1 MPTER
6 FLTHFFMELS
16 LNPAPNCGSPYMR
29 STGANDTPGLFLS
42 STTDLTI
49 TPSISSLLPVDLMSQ
64 TTPVIPPSSFQ
75 STFSHALR
83 AYKKRTRED
92 LLLHPLAAR
101 LQSCHSPDAILAV
114 LQEQAQAIDQ
124 FWNGKEKLI
133 TWLDPIVRVVFALSS
148 SLGEGIGLVIV
159 EACLLWMYA

>member
-1 MPTER
+1 
-6 FLTHFFMELS
+6 
-16 LNPAPNCGSPYMR
+16 
-29 STGANDTPGLFLS
+29 
-42 STTDLTI
+42 
-49 TPSISSLLPVDLMSQ
+49 MSQ

-83 AYKKRTRED
+83 AYKNRTRED